1 VGNLPRFEWALG
13 GIHKSRHAALGLRT
27 GLFWLHLVLGVLVGI
42 AVTPVAATGALMS
55 FQPELIAWFENDV
68 RVVDLGAPR
77 LPPSELLR
85 RAATELP
92 SDTKP
97 NSLQLER
104 SRSAPA
110 ILGAEDGFWLLDPF
124 DGHVLRPSAVRHF
137 FLLAEEV
144 HWTIGLVLVNL
155 RGLGTALAGLVAI
168 AVLLLSLTGPW
179 LWWPQKLTRAQ
190 LRSRLWFSRTSSATA
205 RSLGWHHV
213 IGIWCTPF
221 VAAASLTGILL
232 HYQGVRDGVGALLGG
247 TAAAQVKLDTD
258 SAVREAIA
266 RAPDWSALRLW
277 WDDDGA
283 MTLRVRFSRGARPT
297 QWAELDS
304 SPADGSA
311 VRNVTLRRYQDG
323 RTGDKV
329 LGWARWAHTG
339 QALGRI
345 GQAAWGV
352 GALGVLVL
360 VWTGI
365 ALSIWRV
372 RRWFT
377 RKARAQQP

>member
-1 VGNLPRFEWALG
+1 
-13 GIHKSRHAALGLRT
+13 
-27 GLFWLHLVLGVLVGI
+27 LHLVLGLLVGI

-55 FQPELIAWFENDV
+55 FQPELIAWFESDV
-68 RVVDLGAPR
+68 RVVDVGAPR
-77 LPPSELLR
+77 IPASELLR
-85 RAATELP
+85 RAAAQLP
-92 SDTKP
+92 SDTMA

-104 SRSAPA
+104 PRTAPA
-110 ILGAEDGFWLLDPF
+110 ILGAKGGFWLLDPY
-124 DGHVLRPSAVRHF
+124 DGHVLRPSAIRHF
-137 FLLAEEV
+137 FLVAEEV
-144 HWTIGLVLVNL
+144 HWTIGLVLVDL
-155 RGLGTALAGLVAI
+155 RGVGTMLAGLVAI

-179 LWWPQKLTRAQ
+179 LWWPQKLTRTQ
-190 LRSRLWFSRTSSATA
+190 LRMRLWFSWTSNSTA

-221 VAAASLTGILL
+221 VVAASLTGILL
-232 HYQGVRDGVGALLGG
+232 HYQGVRDGVGALLGE

-283 MTLRVRFSRGARPT
+283 MTLRVRFWRGTRPT

-304 SPADGSA
+304 APGDGSEA
-311 VRNVTLRRYQDG
+311 RKVTLRRYQDG
-323 RTGDKV
+323 HTGDKV
-329 LGWARWAHTG
+329 LGWARWTHTG

-352 GALGVLVL
+352 GALGVLLL
-360 VWTGI
+360 VWTGFT
-365 ALSIWRV
+365 LSIWRV

-377 RKARAQQP
+377 RNARERQQQ